1 MGQGFTGIFLM
12 LGWVLSPGVRI
23 LGFIFLYLTPMMKY
37 LRTIFF
43 SFLFSLPGISEF
55 DYGERCKLFSYR
67 GNSTICSK
75 HDSDPVSGNLSHFF
89 GSLFLSWIVYI
100 FSVLYL
106 NGIEFSLLMQFC
118 SDSSRRWIFSCRTT
132 VSYQFFLVTIC
143 TNWSFFDPTP
153 FCQ

>member
-1 MGQGFTGIFLM
+1 
-12 LGWVLSPGVRI
+12 
-23 LGFIFLYLTPMMKY
+23 MMKY

-89 GSLFLSWIVYI
+89 GTKKSFSFLNCVYLFS
-100 FSVLYL
+100 F
-106 NGIEFSLLMQFC
+106 
-118 SDSSRRWIFSCRTT
+118 
-132 VSYQFFLVTIC
+132 VS
-143 TNWSFFDPTP
+143 
-153 FCQ
+153 